1 MGLKYFLI
9 GWLPEYDPE
18 GLWATVDEEV
28 AVVVLP
34 CRRALRLRVEH
45 GGEQAVRVLSECGD
59 RCGEDGSANI
69 EGDNLAAHCDS

>member
-28 AVVVLP
+28 AVVVL
-34 CRRALRLRVEH
+34 RGRGALRLGVKH
-45 GGEQAVRVLSECGD
+45 GGEHGVGVL
-59 RCGEDGSANI
+59 
-69 EGDNLAAHCDS
+69 EGN